1 MIVIKQNTQNDGL
14 QDNMSIVENLRQTL
28 KPIFEDWSRIA
39 LENHVVV
46 YGIRRYLRGAWLSL
60 HVDKIPRI
68 ISAILQVYVHLKSNE
83 RIGNCEEK
91 CHTYATFD

>member
-1 MIVIKQNTQNDGL
+1 MIVFKQNTQNDGL

-39 LENHVVV
+39 LANHVVV

-60 HVDKIPRI
+60 HVDNFPYHI
-68 ISAILQVYVHLKSNE
+68 AGILQVCTLSGIDGLRG
-83 RIGNCEEK
+83 RIIVKKLTLMK
-91 CHTYATFD
+91 CT

>member
-1 MIVIKQNTQNDGL
+1 MIVFKQNTQNDGL

-39 LENHVVV
+39 LANHVVV

-60 HVDKIPRI
+60 HVDKVPRI
-68 ISAILQVYVHLKSNE
+68 ISAILQVSVHLNSN
-83 RIGNCEEK
+83 
-91 CHTYATFD
+91 